1 MGKGSKPRPIPNRA
15 QFEENWDRIF
25 ARKKTPSH
33 AATQIHIDKTK
44 QIPRHYKYNNIE
56 EQLWV

>member
-1 MGKGSKPRPIPNRA
+1 MGKGSKPRPIPNRVK
-15 QFEENWDRIF
+15 FEENWDRIF

-33 AATQIHIDKTK
+33 AATQIHTDKTK

>member
-1 MGKGSKPRPIPNRA
+1 MGKGSKPRPISNRA

-33 AATQIHIDKTK
+33 ATTQIHIDKTK

-56 EQLWV
+56 EQL

>member
-1 MGKGSKPRPIPNRA
+1 MGKGSKPRPIPNRVK
-15 QFEENWDRIF
+15 FEENWDRIF

-56 EQLWV
+56 EQL